1 MCNLSSTTGSNSYG
15 ETSWEDGDIAT
26 PSSGKTYNKDLINRA
41 NNISI
46 TEILRHYGLHLDPN
60 NRKAICPFKS
70 HKGGRE
76 NTASFMYYPDTNTFN
91 CFGCGTGGSC
101 CKFVSKMDGISE
113 IKAAQKI
120 IELFNCDIIDDV
132 EPSQENFSE
141 RFEIMIDFSN
151 SVRDFRSE
159 HTDQKS
165 FNFIEHVCSVYDTV
179 NLKHKLS
186 NEALSRLVEEL
197 KTRIASYL

>member
-26 PSSGKTYNKDLINRA
+26 PSSSLSYNKGLINQA
-41 NNISI
+41 NSVPI
-46 TEILRHYGLHLDPN
+46 TQILRHYGVYLDPS

-76 NTASFMYYPDTNTFN
+76 NTASFWYYPDTNTFN
-91 CFGCGTGGSC
+91 CFGCGTGGAC
-101 CKFVSKMDGISE
+101 CKFVAKMDGTSE
-113 IKAAQKI
+113 VKAAYKI
-120 IELFNCDIIDDV
+120 LELFNSDV
-132 EPSQENFSE
+132 VDGVECPQEDFSE
-141 RFEIMIDFSN
+141 RFEIMMDFSN

-165 FNFIEHVCSVYDTV
+165 FEFIEHVCWVYDTM
-179 NLKHKLS
+179 NLKHKLN
-186 NEALSRLVEEL
+186 NEALRVLVNKL
-197 KTRIASYL
+197 KDRIA